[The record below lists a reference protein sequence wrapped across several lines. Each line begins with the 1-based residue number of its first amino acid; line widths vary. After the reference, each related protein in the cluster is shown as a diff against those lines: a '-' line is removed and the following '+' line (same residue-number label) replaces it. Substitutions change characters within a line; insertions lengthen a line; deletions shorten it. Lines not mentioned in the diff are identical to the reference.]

1 MGFSRQECWGG
12 LPFASL
18 GHLPDLEIEPESP
31 TLANGF
37 FTAELPERYT
47 ILLDIEIPGETILC
61 PGGHQIPVRRDT
73 TQSNKTKIELNKNVV
88 VHSLSHA

>member
-12 LPFASL
+12 LPFVSP
-18 GHLPDLEIEPESP
+18 GHLPDPEIEPESP

-47 ILLDIEIPGETILC
+47 ILLDIKIPGGTILC

-73 TQSNKTKIELNKNVV
+73 TQSNKTKIELSKNVV